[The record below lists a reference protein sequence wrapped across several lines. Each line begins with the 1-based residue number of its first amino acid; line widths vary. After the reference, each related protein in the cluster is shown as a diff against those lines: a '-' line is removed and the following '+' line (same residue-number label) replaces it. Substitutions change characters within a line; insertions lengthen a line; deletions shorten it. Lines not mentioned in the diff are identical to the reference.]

1 MTMNPI
7 SNPSSRA
14 TNIAVQQPSNDG
26 SQEASGFFVRHQ
38 DSISK
43 LSKTDASNSVFFKGS
58 KKFYQ
63 DDNVKF
69 FKKGEVYKDPT
80 VANCC
85 VVVLTSDNNYFTH
98 THLDVCSSID
108 NFIQDLRSGWKKV
121 KSMATSE
128 NSELKAIVIGGNS
141 PNGNY
146 IALPEA
152 RSEVLMGN
160 ILKKL
165 KEHGFI
171 IAGRDLGGS
180 YVSRTATVT
189 VESVTV
195 EKEIAGIKKEPIK
208 IMFTA

>member
-1 MTMNPI
+1 MNPI
-7 SNPSSRA
+7 SNPSSSRA
-14 TNIAVQQPSNDG
+14 TNIVVQQPSNDG
-26 SQEASGFFVRHQ
+26 SQEASGSFVRHQ
-38 DSISK
+38 VSISE
-43 LSKTDASNSVFFKGS
+43 LSKTDASNSVFLKGR

-63 DDNVKF
+63 DENVKF

-98 THLDVCSSID
+98 THLDISSSID
-108 NFIQDLRSGWKKV
+108 NFIQDLRKGWKKV

-141 PNGNY
+141 PSGRG
-146 IALPEA
+146 IASPEA
-152 RSEVLMGN
+152 RSEVLMEN
-160 ILKKL
+160 IPKKL
-165 KEHGFI
+165 IEHGFI
-171 IAGRDLGGS
+171 VAGRDLGGNN
-180 YVSRTATVT
+180 VSRRATVT

-195 EKEIAGIKKEPIK
+195 EKKIAGIKKEPVK